1 MNLHTKYMGLELK
14 NPIIAG
20 ASPMTN
26 SLDSVL
32 RLEDSGVAAVVMHS
46 LFEEQINH
54 ESMALDHFL
63 YTNNESYAEALD
75 FLPDSGSFNNIDAQQ
90 HMDELARIKERVDIP
105 IIASINGVSSGGW
118 VKYVKRFE
126 EAGADGVELNI
137 TYIPTELDAQPRDI
151 EQIYIDVVKDVCA
164 SCSIPVSVKMNPYFS
179 SPANMAKKF
188 VEVGASALV
197 LFDNPVRVD
206 IDLESLSPMQSA
218 NLTDSSRLS
227 ESLRWSSIL
236 YNKTSASLCASTG
249 VHTYED
255 VLKSLMSGA
264 NAVQMASALLQ
275 NTDAH
280 IAKVFRDI
288 EEWMRDKEYESIEQM
303 IGSISLE
310 HTDNPSAYERSSYM
324 QALQSYNI

>member
-1 MNLHTKYMGLELK
+1 MNLQTQYMNLKLK

-20 ASPMTN
+20 ASPMTS
-26 SLDSVL
+26 SLEDVL
-32 RLEDSGVAAVVMHS
+32 KLEDSGAGAVVMHS

-63 YTNNESYAEALD
+63 FSNNESYAEALD
-75 FLPDSGSFNNIDAQQ
+75 FLPESGSFNNIDAQ
-90 HMDELARIKERVDIP
+90 HHIEELERIKKRVDIP
-105 IIASINGVSSGGW
+105 VIASINGVSSGGW

-126 EAGADGVELNI
+126 EVGVDGVELNI
-137 TYIPTELDAQPRDI
+137 TYIPTDI
-151 EQIYIDVVKDVCA
+151 DMKPALVEQLYMDVVKDVCS

-179 SPANMAKKF
+179 APANMAYNLVKA
-188 VEVGASALV
+188 GASGLV

-206 IDLESLSPMQSA
+206 IDLEGLSPIQRA

-236 YNKTSASLCASTG
+236 YKKTDASLCVSTG

-275 NTDAH
+275 NTEAH
-280 IAKVFRDI
+280 IANVLRELKN
-288 EEWMRDKEYESIEQM
+288 WMEDKGYESIEQM
-303 IGSISLE
+303 IGSISLK
-310 HTDNPSAYERSSYM
+310 HTDNPAAYERSSYM
-324 QALQSYNI
+324 QALQSYQK